1 MTNTHDNLHIA
12 ALTGRLEGKRA
23 LVTAAANGIGRAI
36 AERLAAEGAHVV
48 AADIDGARLKEIE
61 KPAIEVAKI
70 DFSDPKA
77 VTGFV
82 EGLGQIDVLVNC
94 VGWVHQGDILSCT
107 YQDWKR
113 SFAIN
118 VDSTF
123 LTIKATLA
131 GMVERGSGSIINIA
145 SVASSVKAVPNRVA
159 YAASKAGVIGLTKA
173 VAIDV
178 VKTGVRCNAIC
189 PGTVASPSLEQRIS
203 SAPDPVK
210 ARADFI
216 ARQPMGR
223 LGEPEEIAGL
233 AAYLAADE
241 SRFITG
247 SITIIDGGMAA

>member
-1 MTNTHDNLHIA
+1 MTNTHDNLRIV
-12 ALTGRLEGKRA
+12 ALSRRLEGKRA

-36 AERLAAEGAHVV
+36 GERLAAEGAHVV
-48 AADIDGARLKEIE
+48 AADIDGSRLKEIE
-61 KPAIEVAKI
+61 KPAIEVAEI

-94 VGWVHQGDILSCT
+94 VGWVHQGDILSCA
-107 YQDWKR
+107 YADWKR

-118 VDSTF
+118 VDSMF

-189 PGTVASPSLEQRIS
+189 PGTVASPSLEQRIG

-233 AAYLAADE
+233 AA
-241 SRFITG
+241 
-247 SITIIDGGMAA
+247 